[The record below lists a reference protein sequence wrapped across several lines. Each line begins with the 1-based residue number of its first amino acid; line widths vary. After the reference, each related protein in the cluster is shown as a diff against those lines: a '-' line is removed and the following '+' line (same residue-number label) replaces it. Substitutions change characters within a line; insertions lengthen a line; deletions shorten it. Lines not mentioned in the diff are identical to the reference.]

1 MSDAGFAAITSID
14 YSASVIAEMR
24 AKTENQSGLAWEV
37 MDVTAMTY
45 TDGSWPVVVDKGTI
59 DAMLCSSDGDADG
72 RAIIKE
78 ALRVLAFGGAFFV
91 VSHLDPTSPDGTVV
105 VCMQYYT
112 WFTVSKC

>member
-1 MSDAGFAAITSID
+1 MDKFKAGTF
-14 YSASVIAEMR
+14 E
-24 AKTENQSGLAWEV
+24 
-37 MDVTAMTY
+37 
-45 TDGSWPVVVDKGTI
+45 VVVDKGTI

-78 ALRVLAFGGAFFV
+78 ALRVLAVGGAFFV